1 MVGKARRLAAA
12 MVAVGSACVPAGA
25 LAQSSAPGAA
35 PPRERI
41 DITGSNIP
49 RVEGETGLPVQ
60 IITRGELERGGVQT
74 AQDILERVSANQS
87 FGSWNDAKGVGD
99 TRAGFTSA
107 SLRGLGS
114 ERTLVLLNGRR
125 LAPYALTGGQSVD
138 LSGIPVS
145 AIERVEVLKDGAS
158 AVYGSD
164 AIGGVINFILRRE
177 FRGGEVF
184 ANYFGTQA
192 GGGENWRVNAG
203 LGWGDL
209 AKDRFNAFITVDHFR
224 QRSLAAA
231 DREFSRTAYLPWLG
245 FDATST
251 QSWPANV
258 TQPGGFGRITRNPT
272 IPVTGATASSCLP
285 PYSFPTNR
293 FPLACSFDFAAVIDT
308 IPESEKTNMVGRLAW
323 QVNPDHQLFA
333 EGSYYRGDFVYK
345 ISPTPVSSLFTKTPM
360 FLPPGSPHYPT
371 AFVASLPDGNPD
383 LPLALAYRTVEL
395 GPRINV
401 PEVDQTRAVVG
412 AQGVVEGWD
421 YVLSGGYTANRQNDK
436 YRSGVLSEERFGP
449 LLRSGV
455 VNPFGT
461 NTPEV
466 LEMMRA
472 AQIVGEV
479 SDNRASHYGAELK
492 VSGSPFEMAAGSF
505 ATAFGLDARRE
516 SLEQVNSAF
525 LYTGDVLGGAG
536 VQPSLEETRR
546 TVWSAFAEANVPIAR
561 TFEANLAVRYDRY
574 SDFGGTTNPKLTLRW
589 QPVRDLMLRGAYGS
603 GFRAPTLSDRFLP
616 NTFPADSFTDPLRC
630 PTTGLPSDCEI
641 TTVKFGGNPAVQP
654 ESSRQLNLGVVWE
667 PSQGLSTSVDYYKV
681 KIDDL
686 ISMVPIDAI
695 QSDFARW
702 APTHVVRRSADPA
715 FPGLPGPIAY
725 VDQTLVN
732 AGRLET
738 SGVDVD
744 LRYRPPAVELGRFAL
759 GFTGTYIIDY
769 AATDFAAASPGRAD
783 PLGNGAIS
791 RWRHYATIDWSRG
804 PWGATLAQT
813 FQLHYDQEDP
823 LSCDA
828 TTAVCPGLRRV
839 GSYSVVD
846 LQGRYEG
853 IKGLTLSAG
862 VRNLL
867 DRAPPLSVGS
877 MSFQVGYE
885 PTYGDPRGRIFYV
898 AARYTFR

>member
-1 MVGKARRLAAA
+1 MQVRARRLAAA
-12 MVAVGSACVPAGA
+12 MLAIGTSCAPAA
-25 LAQSSAPGAA
+25 AIAQSGPLAGTA
-35 PPRERI
+35 PRERI

-49 RVEGETGLPVQ
+49 RAEGETGLPVQ

-74 AQDILERVSANQS
+74 AQDLLDRVSANQS

-114 ERTLVLLNGRR
+114 QRTLVLLNGRR

-138 LSGIPVS
+138 LSGIPIS

-158 AVYGSD
+158 AVYGTD
-164 AIGGVINFILRRE
+164 AIGGVINFILRRD
-177 FRGGEVF
+177 FRGGEAF
-184 ANYFGTQA
+184 ANYYATDA
-192 GGGENWRVNAG
+192 GGGENFRVNAG

-209 AKDRFNAFITVDHFR
+209 AKDGFNAFITADHFR
-224 QRSLAAA
+224 QRPLAAA

-245 FDATST
+245 FDATSS
-251 QSWPANV
+251 QSWPANI
-258 TQPGGFGRITRNPT
+258 TQPGGFGRTMRNPT
-272 IPVTGATASSCLP
+272 VPVTGATGGSCLP

-293 FPLACSFDFAAVIDT
+293 LRLACAFDFAAVIDT
-308 IPESEKTNMVGRLAW
+308 IPESEKTNVVGRATW
-323 QVNPDHQLFA
+323 QLSADHQLFA

-345 ISPTPVSSLFTKTPM
+345 ISPTPVSSSFTNTPM
-360 FLPPGSPHYPT
+360 ILPPGSPYYPA
-371 AFVASLPDGNPD
+371 AFVASLPNGNPD
-383 LPLALAYRTVEL
+383 LPLQLAYRTVEL

-412 AQGVVEGWD
+412 AVGVVKGWD

-455 VNPFGT
+455 INPFGA

-466 LEMMRA
+466 LELMRG

-492 VSGSPFEMAAGSF
+492 LSGSPIEMAAGPF
-505 ATAFGLDARRE
+505 ALAFGLDARRE

-525 LYTGDVLGGAG
+525 LYTGDVVGGAG
-536 VQPSLEETRR
+536 VQPSLAETRR
-546 TVWSAFAEANVPIAR
+546 TVWSAFAEANVPITR

-589 QPVRDLMLRGAYGS
+589 QPARELMLRGAYGT
-603 GFRAPTLSDRFLP
+603 GFRAPTLSDLFLP
-616 NTFPADSFTDPLRC
+616 NTFPNDSFTDPLRC
-630 PTTGLPSDCEI
+630 PTTGLESDCEF
-641 TTVKFGGNPAVQP
+641 TTVKYGGNRAVQP
-654 ESSRQLNLGVVWE
+654 ESSRQLNLGLVWE
-667 PSQGLSTSVDYYKV
+667 PSQGLSASVDYYRV

-686 ISMVPIDAI
+686 ITMVPLDAI

-702 APTHVVRRSADPA
+702 APTHVVRKPPQPEY
-715 FPGLPGPIAY
+715 PGLPGPIAY

-732 AGRLET
+732 GGRLET

-744 LRYRPPAVELGRFAL
+744 LRHRLPADDLGRFAL

-769 AATDFAAASPGRAD
+769 AATDFTAASPGRAD

-791 RWRHYATIDWSRG
+791 RWRHYASIDWSRG
-804 PWGATLAQT
+804 PWGATLAQN
-813 FQLHYDQEDP
+813 FQLHHDQADP
-823 LSCDA
+823 LSCDPA
-828 TTAVCPGLRRV
+828 TGACPGLRRV

-853 IKGLTLSAG
+853 FRGLTLSAG

-877 MSFQVGYE
+877 SSFQIGYE
-885 PTYGDPRGRIFYV
+885 PAYGDPRGRIFYV